1 MSTILWFLD
10 RFLVYGIRNLRVAD
24 GSIMPEVPATH
35 PNSVIFMIGE
45 RAADMIKKT
54 WGSY

>member
-1 MSTILWFLD
+1 M
-10 RFLVYGIRNLRVAD
+10 AD

-54 WGSY
+54 WGSYWKPQLLFLDN